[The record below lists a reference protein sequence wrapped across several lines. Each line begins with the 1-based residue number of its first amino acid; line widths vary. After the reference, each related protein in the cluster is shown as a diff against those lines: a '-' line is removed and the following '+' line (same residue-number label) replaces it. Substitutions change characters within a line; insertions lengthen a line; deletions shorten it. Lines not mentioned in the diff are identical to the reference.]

1 MRNEFSNA
9 IDEREGSI
17 AKKIAGRLLAGV
29 ISASLILPMSGGTD
43 KVREEPP
50 SAVVEATPTQA
61 PFYCLCYSRQHTVC
75 S

>member
-29 ISASLILPMSGGTD
+29 ISASLILPMSGCTD

-61 PFYCLCYSRQHTVC
+61 PFYCSCYSRQHTVC

>member
-29 ISASLILPMSGGTD
+29 ISASLICNLKD
-43 KVREEPP
+43 LY
-50 SAVVEATPTQA
+50 SAHRPTIISA
-61 PFYCLCYSRQHTVC
+61 RNCAYTKD
-75 S
+75 